1 MQVSITY
8 PSNFKP
14 QKAFFFFFFVK
25 KHILSNLVDNV

>member
-14 QKAFFFFFFVK
+14 QKAFFCVK
-25 KHILSNLVDNV
+25 KHILSNLVENV